1 MDDLEKLFII
11 SNYLQPFRDR
21 RRPRMT
27 PEEIYQELS
36 GLTIMEIC
44 EELSSALD
52 ILNDIAEIKG
62 FVL

>member
-1 MDDLEKLFII
+1 MTDLEKWAYI
-11 SNYLQPFRDR
+11 NDYLQPFREG

-52 ILNDIAEIKG
+52 ILNSIAEIK
-62 FVL
+62 